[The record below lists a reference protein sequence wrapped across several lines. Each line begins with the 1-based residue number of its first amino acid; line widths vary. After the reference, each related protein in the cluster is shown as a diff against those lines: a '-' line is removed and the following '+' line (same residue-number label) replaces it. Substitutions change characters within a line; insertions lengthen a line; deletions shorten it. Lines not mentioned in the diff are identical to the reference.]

1 MGPLPHSVLYPRDV
15 VTRGHTEICFGEN
28 QISAGLISLLLLS
41 TAHPLSL
48 QPKWVRASTD
58 FYIRFTLAMD
68 SSPAFGSAP
77 RYQCAHLT
85 LAFAVASPLKGLTEQ
100 RSATRRLIIQKARR
114 HTSHTSSPKGGC
126 RLTPHP
132 EDGEPRSRRARMV
145 LRPLVST
152 RFQVLFH
159 LRLKGLLFIFRS
171 RYFCAIGRPVVLSLG
186 RWASRIQAG
195 FHVSDPTW
203 EVAYGGSVSFVY
215 RPFTFCGAT
224 FQNASTRE
232 NLCNSAAVSCSTTT
246 ATPATPVPQR
256 AGLGT
261 RPV

>member
-1 MGPLPHSVLYPRDV
+1 MAPRPHSVLYPRV
-15 VTRGHTEICFGEN
+15 VVARGYTKIYFGEN
-28 QISAGLISLLLLS
+28 QISASLISLLLLS
-41 TAHPLSL
+41 TAHPPSL
-48 QPKWVRASTD
+48 QPRWVRASTN

-68 SSPAFGSAP
+68 SSLAFGSAP
-77 RYQCAHLT
+77 CYQFAQLT
-85 LAFAVASPLKGLTEQ
+85 LAFAMASPLKGLTEQ
-100 RSATRRLIIQKARR
+100 HSATRRLIIQKARR
-114 HTSHTSSPKGGC
+114 HTSHTPSRGKAIDRRPIQRMGQ
-126 RLTPHP
+126 PH
-132 EDGEPRSRRARMV
+132 DRRMQMV

-203 EVAYGGSVSFVY
+203 EIAYGGSVSFVY
-215 RPFTFCGAT
+215 RPFTFCGAI

-246 ATPATPVPQR
+246 AIPATPNPQR
-256 AGLGT
+256 AGL
-261 RPV
+261 